1 MISQVEQSKNRVS
14 DDIPSVQDF
23 ILMRRETFGSAMAEG
38 FCLFLPCI
46 SDVLRILPALMEYSL
61 DLDIPEY
68 IWSHPVLVELSNA
81 AMDIM
86 TWPNVSC

>member
-1 MISQVEQSKNRVS
+1 
-14 DDIPSVQDF
+14 
-23 ILMRRETFGSAMAEG
+23 
-38 FCLFLPCI
+38 
-46 SDVLRILPALMEYSL
+46 MEYSL